1 MDPLSITAA
10 SLSIVKVC
18 AAVCWEIK
26 EFVDGVKSAP
36 TVIGV
41 LLQEVEG
48 FQKILTNLNEVLED
62 DRIKGTI
69 QSSGNIGTHWVNLK
83 VCLDDANVTME
94 SLEAT
99 ISNVNKTVTVLDST
113 RRHIRLQSAS
123 SKIQLFQQ
131 QIRSY
136 KDTINVSLQTAILL
150 VS

>member
-18 AAVCWEIK
+18 TAVCREIK
-26 EFVDGVKSAP
+26 EFIDGVKSAP
-36 TVIGV
+36 TVINV

-48 FQKILTNLNEVLED
+48 FQKILENLNEVLED
-62 DRIKGTI
+62 DRTKDTI
-69 QSSGNIGTHWVNLK
+69 QSSGKVGTHWANLK
-83 VCLDDANVTME
+83 GCLDDANVTME
-94 SLEAT
+94 SLVAT
-99 ISNVNKTVTVLDST
+99 ISSVNKAVTVLDSA
-113 RRHIRLQSAS
+113 RRHRRLQSAS
-123 SKIQLFQQ
+123 SKVQLFQL